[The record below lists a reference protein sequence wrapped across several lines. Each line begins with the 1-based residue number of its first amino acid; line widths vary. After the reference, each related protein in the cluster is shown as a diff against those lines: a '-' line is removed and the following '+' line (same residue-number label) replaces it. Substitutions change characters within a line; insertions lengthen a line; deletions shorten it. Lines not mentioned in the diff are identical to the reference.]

1 MTATQECIDQKKTNH
16 FNDLFHTYFHKNLF
30 FIRNDLTNKEEVIRF
45 MGQQFIDQDIT
56 SDGFIKSVLQHQKNH
71 VLCPIKPKRNPMGY
85 RINDCRTNKDRNE
98 FMELYEAIL
107 HSLDSPD
114 KIQQLL
120 HSHTFDDFVKHLMVQ
135 E

>member
-1 MTATQECIDQKKTNH
+1 MIAVQK
-16 FNDLFHTYFHKNLF
+16 
-30 FIRNDLTNKEEVIRF
+30 
-45 MGQQFIDQDIT
+45 
-56 SDGFIKSVLQHQKNH
+56 
-71 VLCPIKPKRNPMGY
+71 
-85 RINDCRTNKDRNE
+85 KDRNE

-120 HSHTFDDFVKHLMVQ
+120 HSFTFDDFVKHLIVQ

>member
-1 MTATQECIDQKKTNH
+1 MELNAKRTMCCVLLIPKGILWDDEKIYIVLMIAVQK
-16 FNDLFHTYFHKNLF
+16 
-30 FIRNDLTNKEEVIRF
+30 
-45 MGQQFIDQDIT
+45 
-56 SDGFIKSVLQHQKNH
+56 
-71 VLCPIKPKRNPMGY
+71 
-85 RINDCRTNKDRNE
+85 KDRNE

>member
-1 MTATQECIDQKKTNH
+1 
-16 FNDLFHTYFHKNLF
+16 
-30 FIRNDLTNKEEVIRF
+30 
-45 MGQQFIDQDIT
+45 
-56 SDGFIKSVLQHQKNH
+56 
-71 VLCPIKPKRNPMGY
+71 
-85 RINDCRTNKDRNE
+85 
-98 FMELYEAIL
+98 MELYEAIL